1 MNYGSGEVILP
12 YNIEGHTNKMEE
24 DLRAYTLCGTHT
36 QDFRALAP
44 HDLYLVTG
52 YNHGPWVAWLSGSKV
67 MVEVGRGW

>member
-1 MNYGSGEVILP
+1 MNYSSGEATLP
-12 YNIEGHTNKMEE
+12 HNIEGHTNKTEE
-24 DLRAYTLCGTHT
+24 DLRAYTLCGTRT

-67 MVEVGRGW
+67 MVEVG